1 MAGIVAARV
10 LPAPTAVARA
20 GWELLTAGTLITDV
34 AISARRALLGFVIGG
49 GIGFV
54 LGLVNGFFPWGARL
68 LDSSVQMGRNIPHLA
83 LIPLVI
89 LWFGIGET
97 ARLFLVAI
105 GVAFPIY
112 INTYHGVRSVDT
124 GLIEMSTTYG
134 LTTWQLFRQVILPG
148 ALPSIL
154 VGVRYALGIMWL
166 TLIVAESIAATSGIG
181 YVTMNAREF
190 LQTDVLV
197 LGILLYALLGKLADV
212 AARGLERRLLAW
224 HPSYARREVWIGGC
238 GGTAIA
244 LAGLTTGPDTEERI
258 FMEVTTSGV
267 AIEATALHKAFTT
280 RQVLLG
286 VDVTIAPGEF
296 VAIVGQS
303 GCGKSTLL
311 RLMAGLDTPDSGV
324 VALAGEPPRPGSPL
338 VRMMFQDAR
347 LLPWRRVIDN
357 VGLGLPVGRQ
367 AEAGSALAEVGLAE
381 RGGDWPSI
389 LSGGQRQ
396 RVALARAL
404 ASRPRALLLDEPL
417 GALDAL
423 TRLEMQGLIERVW
436 QEHGFTAALV
446 THDVEEAVAL
456 ADRIIVLSA
465 GQVALDLQ
473 VDLPRPR
480 DHAARRFTEL
490 KATVLDEVLG
500 TRHERVARMHALS
513 PAQADIGY
521 RKACSHGVAAAVAGA
536 TTVTSHPITQGVSAT
551 GPLSRLA
558 PMNSRRERP
567 RKDENNDR
575 ELTAADV
582 SSPACAQTRRCTG
595 DGSRS
600 PPDASRLDLVGS
612 RPGRGLGL
620 STGSRQSR

>member
-1 MAGIVAARV
+1 M
-10 LPAPTAVARA
+10 PA
-20 GWELLTAGTLITDV
+20 
-34 AISARRALLGFVIGG
+34 
-49 GIGFV
+49 
-54 LGLVNGFFPWGARL
+54 
-68 LDSSVQMGRNIPHLA
+68 
-83 LIPLVI
+83 
-89 LWFGIGET
+89 
-97 ARLFLVAI
+97 
-105 GVAFPIY
+105 
-112 INTYHGVRSVDT
+112 
-124 GLIEMSTTYG
+124 
-134 LTTWQLFRQVILPG
+134 
-148 ALPSIL
+148 
-154 VGVRYALGIMWL
+154 
-166 TLIVAESIAATSGIG
+166 
-181 YVTMNAREF
+181 
-190 LQTDVLV
+190 
-197 LGILLYALLGKLADV
+197 
-212 AARGLERRLLAW
+212 
-224 HPSYARREVWIGGC
+224 REVWIGGC

-244 LAGLTTGPDTEERI
+244 LAGLTTGLDTEERI
-258 FMEVTTSGV
+258 SMEVTTSGV
-267 AIEATALHKAFTT
+267 GIEATALHKAFTT

-311 RLMAGLDTPDSGV
+311 RLMAGLDTPDRGV
-324 VALAGEPPRPGSPL
+324 VALAGEPPRPGSSR

-357 VGLGLPVGRQ
+357 VGLGLPVGRK
-367 AEAGSALAEVGLAE
+367 ADAGSALAEVGLAE

-473 VDLPRPR
+473 VNLPRPR
-480 DHAARRFTEL
+480 DHAARHFTEL

-513 PAQADIGY
+513 PAQAD
-521 RKACSHGVAAAVAGA
+521 RA
-536 TTVTSHPITQGVSAT
+536 TE
-551 GPLSRLA
+551 RLV
-558 PMNSRRERP
+558 R
-567 RKDENNDR
+567 
-575 ELTAADV
+575 TA
-582 SSPACAQTRRCTG
+582 
-595 DGSRS
+595 
-600 PPDASRLDLVGS
+600 
-612 RPGRGLGL
+612 
-620 STGSRQSR
+620 